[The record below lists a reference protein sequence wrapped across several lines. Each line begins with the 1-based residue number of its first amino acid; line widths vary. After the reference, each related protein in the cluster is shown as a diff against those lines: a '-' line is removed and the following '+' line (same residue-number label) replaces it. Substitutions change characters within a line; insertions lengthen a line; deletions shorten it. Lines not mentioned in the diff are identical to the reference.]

1 MCSSP
6 VHNLTTEEVS
16 IGSLEVDIN
25 FEVERFKLMLVDWL
39 LDAILRITNIYFFIV
54 FQAITRPT
62 LFNDAQSLSSR
73 ILPLYDRVMDNTSSV
88 ECRGPNNYNMEGGS
102 SSSTL
107 ACGWDLIQLVSEE
120 IDPETNSGKSVRALP
135 DLPSQTPPGIKD
147 LRREDLLGLRGNG
160 KGKRKPHDRIYDY
173 ALYNDLG
180 GPDKDEELARSGL
193 ILGVVELVDLQ
204 PRKV

>member
-1 MCSSP
+1 MCEFNGSKVIWMTGSIRAVISNDDKALDKP
-6 VHNLTTEEVS
+6 NKEGDNKEVNGTE
-16 IGSLEVDIN
+16 L
-25 FEVERFKLMLVDWL
+25 
-39 LDAILRITNIYFFIV
+39 
-54 FQAITRPT
+54 
-62 LFNDAQSLSSR
+62 SR
-73 ILPLYDRVMDNTSSV
+73 IS
-88 ECRGPNNYNMEGGS
+88 
-102 SSSTL
+102 
-107 ACGWDLIQLVSEE
+107 IQLVSEE
-120 IDPETNSGKSVRALP
+120 IDPETNSGKSVRALVKGWLPKPSNNEHIFEYAADFTVSFDFGNPGAILVTNLHGKEP